1 MEVLFSH
8 TIWFPNTYQGAN
20 TKSMPCISWLFI
32 DPNVSSLN
40 KLKTFNSTFKVN
52 VNKNNNMGSTMI
64 ICVSAL
70 HSPGLMSP
78 LEGVVNIH
86 HEPQLHVLLLNWANQ
101 SIHLFLVGCLNP
113 CLQRTNVRVVS
124 PQPLALYVES
134 PLVPTNL
141 VNAKGVN
148 GNSHHTHLWLL
159 YSNSFPQNE

>member
-20 TKSMPCISWLFI
+20 TKSMPCISWLLI
-32 DPNVSSLN
+32 DPNISSLN
-40 KLKTFNSTFKVN
+40 RLKTFNSTFKVN

-113 CLQRTNVRVVS
+113 CLQRTNVKSCFAPASSSLCGFPTCTHQSHQREGGRWKLAPHTFVVTLFKLIS
-124 PQPLALYVES
+124 
-134 PLVPTNL
+134 T
-141 VNAKGVN
+141 K
-148 GNSHHTHLWLL
+148 
-159 YSNSFPQNE
+159 